1 MLAQSEVVGYLLDRG
16 LLSTESIV
24 DGDLVVRDAS
34 SRNRNFKVERRRAV
48 SYLVKQGIGPNGV
61 ATVAHEAAVYRV
73 LAGVGAAVEG
83 HLPRFY
89 GYDQAEQV
97 LILELVRNSEG
108 LASYHL
114 RLGRFPSG
122 VAAALGDALGALHR
136 LTWRGSNSGTPASL
150 PPWILSVHRPDLS
163 VFRDSSAATIELIKI
178 VQQSADFCSHLDQ
191 LQNEWH
197 AQALIHQ
204 DVKWDNVIVFAPA
217 RGQVRRVKLIDW
229 ESAVYGDPCWDA
241 GSVFSSYLSFWLSS
255 IPVTGRNPPERF
267 AELARY
273 PLSKMQAGMRSSWH
287 AYVGQLGLD
296 GLTANRWLLRTVRFA
311 AARLLQAAVE
321 ASQMTDRLTGSS
333 VLHAQLSLN
342 MLERPRETAVHLLGI
357 PFHHAT
363 AA

>member
-1 MLAQSEVVGYLLDRG
+1 LLAQSEVVGYLLDRG
-16 LLSTESIV
+16 LLSAESIV

-34 SRNRNFKVERRRAV
+34 SRNRNFMVERRRAT
-48 SYLVKQGIGPNGV
+48 SYLVKQGFGPDGV
-61 ATVAHEAAVYRV
+61 ATVAHEAAAYQALSR
-73 LAGVGAAVEG
+73 LGAAVG
-83 HLPRFY
+83 AHLPRFY
-89 GYDQAEQV
+89 GYDHDERV
-97 LILELVRNSEG
+97 LILELVRSSEG

-114 RLGRFPSG
+114 RLGRFPRR

-136 LTWRGSNSGTPASL
+136 LTWRGSDAGTLPAL

-163 VFRDSSAATIELIKI
+163 VFRDSSTATIELIKI

-204 DVKWDNVIVFAPA
+204 DVKWDNIIVFASS
-217 RGQVRRVKLIDW
+217 RGQSRGVKLVDW
-229 ESAVYGDPCWDA
+229 ESAVYGDPCWDI

-273 PLSKMQAGMRSSWH
+273 PLSKMQAGMYSCWQ
-287 AYVGQLGLD
+287 AYVKQLGLNGFD
-296 GLTANRWLLRTVRFA
+296 ANRWLLRTVRLA
-311 AARLLQAAVE
+311 AARLLQAAFE

-333 VLHAQLSLN
+333 ILHAQLSLN
-342 MLERPRETAVHLLGI
+342 MLDRPRETAVHLLGI
-357 PFHHAT
+357 SFHGAE